1 MPKILEQKKLNKYP
15 IKLFKYVRSPYW
27 WFSFF
32 VHKTYSA
39 NGMEYKSSKIK
50 DLRKAEAFSISYFRK
65 FNFEK
70 YENYKEKPKLDF
82 HKDIAIPY
90 FNIRKLTNEKRYK
103 KELGQ
108 YNNEILPLFKDI
120 DYPNTSEVEEK
131 VSQLFYNLKIKG
143 LAVATCRNYKIIVS
157 NMFNKALKNNNIPF
171 DVMPEF
177 PKLAGNSI
185 RRLAYSP
192 KETKQIINTFRDEY
206 KHTENEFYDEVADFL
221 CMLKSAGFR
230 PGLELLKVKRNHI
243 GFIND
248 PENPNKPIMKVTLL
262 ETKKD
267 RHAQTVADWFRDD
280 VYPRIINRYQ
290 NATALDYLF
299 FPDETNREKLFNR
312 IRKNF
317 IRISDKIGLYDVN
330 GQKRPIYTFRH
341 SFISNRRSKEVDPNI
356 VAIHSN
362 TSVAMINKH
371 YQDLSDDNL
380 VNIHNQLYPERTK
393 KSQNKKL
400 KK

>member
-1 MPKILEQKKLNKYP
+1 MKTKPP
-15 IKLFKYVRSPYW
+15 IS
-27 WFSFF
+27 
-32 VHKTYSA
+32 
-39 NGMEYKSSKIK
+39 
-50 DLRKAEAFSISYFRK
+50 
-65 FNFEK
+65 
-70 YENYKEKPKLDF
+70 F
-82 HKDIAIPY
+82 HKDIALPY
-90 FNIRKLTNEKRYK
+90 FKVRQLNNEQRYK

-108 YNNEILPLFKDI
+108 YNNEIKPIFEDC
-120 DYPNTSEVEEK
+120 DYSNTSEVEEK
-131 VSQLFYNLKIKG
+131 VNQIFYNLKTKG
-143 LAVATCRNYKIIVS
+143 LAVATCRNYKIIIT
-157 NMFNKALKNNNIPF
+157 NMMNKALKNNNIPF

-248 PENPNKPIMKVTLL
+248 PENSNKPIMKVTLL

>member
-32 VHKTYSA
+32 VHKSYSA
-39 NGMEYKSSKIK
+39 NGMEYQSSKLK
-50 DLRKAEAFSISYFRK
+50 DVKKAEAYSISYFKK

-70 YENYKEKPKLDF
+70 YENFKTRLIQDF
-82 HKDIAIPY
+82 HKDIAVPY
-90 FNIRKLTNEKRYK
+90 FNVRKLTNEKRYK

-120 DYPNTSEVEEK
+120 DYSNTIEVEEK

-143 LAVATCRNYKIIVS
+143 LAVATCRNYKIIIS
-157 NMFNKALKNNNIPF
+157 NMFKKALMNNNIPF

-177 PKLAGNSI
+177 PKLTGNSI

-192 KETKQIINTFRDEY
+192 KETKQIINAFRDEY
-206 KHTENEFYDEVADFL
+206 KTREDMFYDEVADFL

-230 PGLELLKVKRNHI
+230 PGLELLRIKRNHI

-248 PENPNKPIMKVTLL
+248 PLNPNKPIMKVTLL

-267 RHAQTVADWFRDD
+267 RHTQTVADWFRDD
-280 VYPRIINRYQ
+280 VYPRIVNRYP
-290 NATALDYLF
+290 NASELDYLF
-299 FPDETNREKLFNR
+299 FPNEENREKLFNR

-380 VNIHNQLYPERTK
+380 VNIHNQLYPERTRK
-393 KSQNKKL
+393 QKSTKNY
-400 KK
+400 